1 MQAVR
6 RRLAAISRGA
16 VSPRVGWVPQVPAG
30 IDPPGEPPPHRG
42 PATLDRMPLVLRAAV
57 DSLPATVRGARV
69 GLDGGH
75 AVVIVLVVLLGLAVA
90 ALLLGLGGSRVEPV
104 GSDASATVVATGT
117 PASGLPESTPEVSAE
132 SSGPTQLVVHVA
144 GKVRT
149 PGIVRLPPGARVLDA
164 VAAAGGA
171 PESVDLTGLNLAR
184 PLSDGEQVLVGVP
197 QPAGADVGT
206 PSPDGASAEPLNLNT
221 ASADQLEAL
230 PGIGPALAGRI
241 LAWRDEHGRFT
252 SVEELQEVSG
262 IGPAT
267 LAELVDLVTV

>member
-1 MQAVR
+1 
-6 RRLAAISRGA
+6 
-16 VSPRVGWVPQVPAG
+16 
-30 IDPPGEPPPHRG
+30 
-42 PATLDRMPLVLRAAV
+42 
-57 DSLPATVRGARV
+57 
-69 GLDGGH
+69 
-75 AVVIVLVVLLGLAVA
+75 
-90 ALLLGLGGSRVEPV
+90 LLLGLGRPQVEPV
-104 GSDASATVVATGT
+104 GSDVSATVVATGT
-117 PASGLPESTPEVSAE
+117 PASGLPESKPEVSAE
-132 SSGPTQLVVHVA
+132 NSGPTELVVHVA

-171 PESVDLTGLNLAR
+171 PEGVDLTGLNLAR

-197 QPAGADVGT
+197 PPVGADVAA
-206 PSPDGASAEPLNLNT
+206 PSPGGASAGPVNLNT
-221 ASADQLEAL
+221 ASADQLEEL

-267 LAELVDLVTV
+267 LAKLVDLVTV